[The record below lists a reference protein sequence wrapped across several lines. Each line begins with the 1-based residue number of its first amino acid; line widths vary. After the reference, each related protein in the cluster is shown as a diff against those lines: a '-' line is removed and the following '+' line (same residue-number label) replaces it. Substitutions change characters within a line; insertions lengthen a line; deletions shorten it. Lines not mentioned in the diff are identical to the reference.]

1 MKKISKD
8 GLELIKSFEGLSLKP
23 YLDAVGIPT
32 IGYGN
37 TYYENNQKVKMTD
50 PSITKERAEEL
61 LENIANQDF
70 ASFVNR
76 YVNVELN
83 QNQFDALVSFTYNLG
98 PVNFRNST
106 LLKKINLKD
115 FDGASNEFPKWT
127 RAGGK
132 VLRGLVTRRN
142 KERDLFLKA
151 E

>member
-1 MKKISKD
+1 MRKISKD
-8 GLELIKSFEGLSLKP
+8 GLELIKYFEGLSLKP
-23 YLDAVGIPT
+23 YLDAVGNPT